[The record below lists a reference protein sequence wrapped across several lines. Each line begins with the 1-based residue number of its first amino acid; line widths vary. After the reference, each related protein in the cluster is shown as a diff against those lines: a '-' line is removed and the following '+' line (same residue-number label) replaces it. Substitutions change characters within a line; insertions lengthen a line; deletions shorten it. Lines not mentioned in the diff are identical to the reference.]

1 LIVVVNNVVESPLF
15 AMAYTDILAAKAAI
29 AEGYDPHISGTHI
42 ILQSVFKDFLRTAGF
57 RRIGLSQYFALAA
70 DANHPCHKLPAAND
84 VDPPGARAENVMP

>member
-1 LIVVVNNVVESPLF
+1 MCSSSRVFRSRKLSVVRVTLNAFFRGLIVVVNNVIESPLF

-57 RRIGLSQYFALAA
+57 CRIDLSQ
-70 DANHPCHKLPAAND
+70 
-84 VDPPGARAENVMP
+84 